1 MSDIRSFLIFRV
13 IWARKSLFLRLPCVK
28 MIIRIALEIT
38 RLQVN
43 HRLFPLLIQPKSI
56 SLEQSY
62 YERSQA
68 VVVNLLY
75 DVKKQ
80 T

>member
-13 IWARKSLFLRLPCVK
+13 IWARKGLLHRLPCVK
-28 MIIRIALEIT
+28 MIIRMALEIT
-38 RLQVN
+38 QLQVN
-43 HRLFPLLIQPKSI
+43 HQLFPLLIQPKSI
-56 SLEQSY
+56 SLEQSC